1 MVVPFDR
8 TFTGKDCDRFL
19 FDRIWKTELPGVL
32 NRALA
37 GYRRVLKRQANFE
50 PPLAVLDATERWLQ
64 QANPVSG
71 LKTKCVKAWGRVEG
85 RRFQCLFSMDQ
96 QQGYTLTQT
105 QPTVD
110 RNLSHLGFATK
121 KGNQGK
127 MVIGLALK
135 TNVSPSPEYSP

>member
-1 MVVPFDR
+1 MQRPGAKCRV
-8 TFTGKDCDRFL
+8 KDFY
-19 FDRIWKTELPGVL
+19 
-32 NRALA
+32 NA
-37 GYRRVLKRQANFE
+37 Y
-50 PPLAVLDATERWLQ
+50 
-64 QANPVSG
+64 S
-71 LKTKCVKAWGRVEG
+71 AWTSSR
-85 RRFQCLFSMDQ
+85 
-96 QQGYTLTQT
+96 GYTLTQT